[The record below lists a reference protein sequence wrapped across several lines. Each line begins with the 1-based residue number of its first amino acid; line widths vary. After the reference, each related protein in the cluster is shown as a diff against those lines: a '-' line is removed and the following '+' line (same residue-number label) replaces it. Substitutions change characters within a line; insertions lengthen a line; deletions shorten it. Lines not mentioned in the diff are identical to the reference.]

1 MIFFRRLPIVAIIC
15 TGLLLISGHPSRAE
29 TEDPIDAAL
38 DACLG
43 TDQGQTN
50 AGMIECTST
59 AIKAWNARLNQIY
72 QQDITALDPKSR
84 DLLRESERQWV
95 AFRKAER
102 AAQAG
107 PWQVDRGTDINVEIL
122 GDDLGAI
129 KERADELKTYLPSD

>member
-1 MIFFRRLPIVAIIC
+1 MIFFQRQPIIAILC
-15 TGLLLISGHPSRAE
+15 TALLLTDGHPSSAGSE
-29 TEDPIDAAL
+29 GPIDAAL

-43 TDQGQTN
+43 SDQGQTN
-50 AGMIECTST
+50 AGMIGCTSN

-72 QQDITALDPKSR
+72 QQDMTVLDPKSR

-122 GDDLGAI
+122 GNDLSAI